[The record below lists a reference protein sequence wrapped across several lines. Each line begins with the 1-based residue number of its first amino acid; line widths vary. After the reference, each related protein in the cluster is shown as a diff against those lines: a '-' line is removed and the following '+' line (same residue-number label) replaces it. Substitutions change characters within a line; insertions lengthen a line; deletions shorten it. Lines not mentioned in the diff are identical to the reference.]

1 MSLITHDVNP
11 VQTPVGGY
19 LCQRLLEGQPTA
31 FVFDDQLRSAYFS
44 PKIGTMGGEQFLMKD
59 AV

>member
-1 MSLITHDVNP
+1 MSLITHDVNS

-31 FVFDDQLRSAYFS
+31 FVSMTSFEVRIFPPRLGQWVASNF
-44 PKIGTMGGEQFLMKD
+44 
-59 AV
+59 